1 MTRVGISAVAAVRG
15 DFQRLF
21 VDDHGERAVRGSG
34 LVGAIALPF
43 ENALH
48 VLPVSLRGDVDIGG
62 RPPEQRVADVSA
74 HYPRLEAGVFERI
87 EGASVRC
94 GKGMTTVGSRSGWF
108 GMAQA
113 PSFASYTNIS
123 ERSS

>member
-48 VLPVSLRGDVDIGG
+48 VLPVGLRGDVDIGG

-87 EGASVRC
+87 EGGKRALRQRDDDGRIEVGLVRHGAS
-94 GKGMTTVGSRSGWF
+94 
-108 GMAQA
+108 
-113 PSFASYTNIS
+113 SFHSLPILI
-123 ERSS
+123 

>member
-1 MTRVGISAVAAVRG
+1 MVTSSA
-15 DFQRLF
+15 F

-48 VLPVSLRGDVDIGG
+48 VLPVSLRGDVDIGEG
-62 RPPEQRVADVSA
+62 RPSSASRTYPPTIHVSKPAFRAHRGRQAALRQRDDD
-74 HYPRLEAGVFERI
+74 GRI
-87 EGASVRC
+87 E
-94 GKGMTTVGSRSGWF
+94 VGLVAAWRKLL
-108 GMAQA
+108 
-113 PSFASYTNIS
+113 SFASYTNIS